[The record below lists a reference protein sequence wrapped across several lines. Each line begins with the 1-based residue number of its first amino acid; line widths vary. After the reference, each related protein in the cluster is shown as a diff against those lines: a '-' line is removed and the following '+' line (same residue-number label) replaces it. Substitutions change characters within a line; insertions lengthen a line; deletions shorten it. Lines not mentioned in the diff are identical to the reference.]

1 MANVASKFSAAG
13 RAGASP
19 ATASKAP
26 APADPRLFSSPEA
39 KEIKREI
46 CAVGRKLWLRQFV
59 DGNGGNIS
67 YRIGPNE
74 IICTPTMLSKF
85 DLRPQD
91 LCMVDLEGR
100 QIAGTK
106 QATSE
111 ILLHLEIY
119 KKVPQARAAVHCHP
133 PHATGYAVAGIVP
146 PNMMI
151 PEFEIFVGKVAI
163 APYET
168 PGTQAFAET
177 VLPFV
182 EHHNTVLLK
191 NHGVVSWAETVTLA
205 EWNCE
210 VLETYCNIVS
220 AAKQLGVPL
229 SIISDQK
236 GQDLLARKKRM
247 GLPDIRF
254 ASALAQNG
262 KSQNGKS
269 RNGES
274 WNGKSPHSGGT
285 EPGDALA
292 GGLNAAQVET
302 IVRRVTRE
310 VLAEL
315 VSQQVGKPANQRK
328 AARKR

>member
-1 MANVASKFSAAG
+1 MAIVASKSSATG

-19 ATASKAP
+19 STASKAP
-26 APADPRLFSSPEA
+26 APTDPLLFSTPAA

-74 IICTPTMLSKF
+74 VICTPTMLSKF
-85 DLRPQD
+85 DLRPRD

-182 EHHNTVLLK
+182 ENHNTVLLK

-220 AAKQLGVPL
+220 AAKQLGAPL

-254 ASALAQNG
+254 ASPSAQNG
-262 KSQNGKS
+262 KSP
-269 RNGES
+269 R
-274 WNGKSPHSGGT
+274 SGST
-285 EPGDALA
+285 KQCDALA

-315 VSQQVGKPANQRK
+315 APLQESKSASQRNGGKAP
-328 AARKR
+328 RKR

>member
-1 MANVASKFSAAG
+1 MAKVASKSSASG
-13 RAGASP
+13 RTRAVSS
-19 ATASKAP
+19 TAPQARP
-26 APADPRLFSSPEA
+26 PADPRLFSTPQA

-46 CAVGRKLWLRQFV
+46 CTVGRKLWLRQFV

-74 IICTPTMLSKF
+74 VICTPTMLSKF
-85 DLRPQD
+85 DLRPRD
-91 LCMVDLEGR
+91 LCMVDLQGR
-100 QIAGTK
+100 QIAGEK
-106 QATSE
+106 EATSE

-133 PHATGYAVAGIVP
+133 PHATGYAVAGLVP

-229 SIISDQK
+229 SIISDEK

-254 ASALAQNG
+254 ASVAARNG
-262 KSQNGKS
+262 KSAQPD
-269 RNGES
+269 GEENS
-274 WNGKSPHSGGT
+274 
-285 EPGDALA
+285 DAVTTLMGA
-292 GGLNAAQVET
+292 LSAAQVET
-302 IVRRVTRE
+302 IVRRVTHE

-315 VSQQVGKPANQRK
+315 ASQQTGKPARRRSAGR
-328 AARKR
+328 AARRR

>member
-1 MANVASKFSAAG
+1 MANVASKSSAAG
-13 RAGASP
+13 RARTVSS
-19 ATASKAP
+19 TSSKGLP
-26 APADPRLFSSPEA
+26 APDPRLFSTPQA

-85 DLRPQD
+85 DLRPRD

-106 QATSE
+106 DATSE

-133 PHATGYAVAGIVP
+133 PHATGYAVAGLVP

-168 PGTQAFAET
+168 PGTKAFAET

-220 AAKQLGVPL
+220 AAQQLGAPL
-229 SIISDQK
+229 SIISDEK

-254 ASALAQNG
+254 ASNAAGNGRALR
-262 KSQNGKS
+262 S
-269 RNGES
+269 EE
-274 WNGKSPHSGGT
+274 
-285 EPGDALA
+285 EPAAAPA
-292 GGLNAAQVET
+292 GSFDAAQVET

-315 VSQQVGKPANQRK
+315 SGRPVSKPASQRNGSR

>member
-1 MANVASKFSAAG
+1 MAKVVSKPSTAA
-13 RAGASP
+13 RAGAASS
-19 ATASKAP
+19 TASQVRP
-26 APADPRLFSSPEA
+26 APDPRLFSTPQA

-74 IICTPTMLSKF
+74 VICTPTMLSKF
-85 DLRPQD
+85 DLRPRD

-106 QATSE
+106 DATSE

-133 PHATGYAVAGIVP
+133 PHATGYAVAGLVP

-220 AAKQLGVPL
+220 AAKQLGAPL
-229 SIISDQK
+229 SIISDEK

-254 ASALAQNG
+254 ASPVARNG
-262 KSQNGKS
+262 KTPRS
-269 RNGES
+269 EE
-274 WNGKSPHSGGT
+274 
-285 EPGDALA
+285 EPVDALA
-292 GGLNAAQVET
+292 GAFGAAQVEA

-315 VSQQVGKPANQRK
+315 ASQRVRRPATQRNGVRP
-328 AARKR
+328 ARKR

>member
-1 MANVASKFSAAG
+1 MAKVASKSSASG
-13 RAGASP
+13 RARAVSS
-19 ATASKAP
+19 TASQARP
-26 APADPRLFSSPEA
+26 PADPRLFSTPQA

-46 CAVGRKLWLRQFV
+46 CTVGRKLWLRQFV

-74 IICTPTMLSKF
+74 VICTPTMLSKF
-85 DLRPQD
+85 DLRPRD

-100 QIAGTK
+100 QIAGQK
-106 QATSE
+106 EATSE

-133 PHATGYAVAGIVP
+133 PHATGYAVAGLVP

-229 SIISDQK
+229 SIISDEK

-254 ASALAQNG
+254 ASVAARNG
-262 KSQNGKS
+262 KSAQPRDEENS
-269 RNGES
+269 
-274 WNGKSPHSGGT
+274 
-285 EPGDALA
+285 DAVTTLMGA
-292 GGLNAAQVET
+292 LSAAQVET
-302 IVRRVTRE
+302 IVRRVTHE

-315 VSQQVGKPANQRK
+315 ASQQTGKPARRRSAGR
-328 AARKR
+328 AARRR

>member
-1 MANVASKFSAAG
+1 MAKAVSTSSAYG
-13 RAGASP
+13 RAGVA
-19 ATASKAP
+19 AFTASKALP
-26 APADPRLFSSPEA
+26 APDPRLFSTPQA
-39 KEIKREI
+39 REIKREI

-67 YRIGPNE
+67 CRIGPNE
-74 IICTPTMLSKF
+74 VICTPTMLSKF
-85 DLRPQD
+85 DLRPRD

-106 QATSE
+106 PATSE

-119 KKVPQARAAVHCHP
+119 KKVPQAKAAVHCHP
-133 PHATGYAVAGIVP
+133 PHATGYAVAGLVP

-182 EHHNTVLLK
+182 EHHNTILLR

-210 VLETYCNIVS
+210 VLETYCNIVG
-220 AAKQLGVPL
+220 AARQLGVPL
-229 SIISDQK
+229 SIISDEK
-236 GQDLLARKKRM
+236 GRDLLARKKRM

-254 ASALAQNG
+254 ASPAARRSEARQAEKN
-262 KSQNGKS
+262 
-269 RNGES
+269 RAAA
-274 WNGKSPHSGGT
+274 P
-285 EPGDALA
+285 A
-292 GGLNAAQVET
+292 GAFDAAQVEA
-302 IVRRVTRE
+302 IVRRVTRQ

-315 VSQQVGKPANQRK
+315 QGSQAGAPANRPRT
-328 AARKR
+328 ARRRPATD

>member
-1 MANVASKFSAAG
+1 MVKAASKSSVAG
-13 RAGASP
+13 RERAVSP
-19 ATASKAP
+19 TASKALP
-26 APADPRLFSSPEA
+26 APDPRLFSTPQA

-74 IICTPTMLSKF
+74 VICTPTMLSKF
-85 DLRPQD
+85 DLRPRD

-100 QIAGTK
+100 QIAGAK

-133 PHATGYAVAGIVP
+133 PHATGYAVAGLVP

-210 VLETYCNIVS
+210 VLETYCNIVG
-220 AAKQLGVPL
+220 AAKQLGVPP
-229 SIISDQK
+229 SIISDEK

-254 ASALAQNG
+254 ASPAARNG
-262 KSQNGKS
+262 KSAHTDREEQ
-269 RNGES
+269 
-274 WNGKSPHSGGT
+274 
-285 EPGDALA
+285 GDALA
-292 GGLNAAQVET
+292 GTLNAAQVET
-302 IVRRVTRE
+302 IVRRVTQE

-315 VSQQVGKPANQRK
+315 AIQRVSKPASQRNGTR
-328 AARKR
+328 AARKK

>member
-1 MANVASKFSAAG
+1 MVKAVSKSSVAG
-13 RAGASP
+13 RARADSP
-19 ATASKAP
+19 TVSKALP
-26 APADPRLFSSPEA
+26 APDPRRFSTPQA

-74 IICTPTMLSKF
+74 VICTPTMLSKF
-85 DLRPQD
+85 DLRPRD

-100 QIAGTK
+100 QIAGAK

-133 PHATGYAVAGIVP
+133 PHATGYAVAGLVP

-220 AAKQLGVPL
+220 AAKQLGAPL
-229 SIISDQK
+229 SIISDKK

-254 ASALAQNG
+254 ASPAARNG
-262 KSQNGKS
+262 K
-269 RNGES
+269 
-274 WNGKSPHSGGT
+274 PAFSGS
-285 EPGDALA
+285 EEQGDAFA
-292 GGLNAAQVET
+292 GTLNAVQVET
-302 IVRRVTRE
+302 IVRRVTHE

-315 VSQQVGKPANQRK
+315 AAQRDSKPASPRNGR
-328 AARKR
+328 ASRKR

>member
-1 MANVASKFSAAG
+1 MASRSSTSG
-13 RAGASP
+13 RAGVLSL
-19 ATASKAP
+19 TASQALP
-26 APADPRLFSSPEA
+26 APDPRLFSTPQA
-39 KEIKREI
+39 MEIKREI

-67 YRIGPNE
+67 CRIGPNE
-74 IICTPTMLSKF
+74 VICTPTMLSKF
-85 DLRPQD
+85 DLRPRD

-106 QATSE
+106 PATSE

-119 KKVPQARAAVHCHP
+119 KKVPQAKAAVHCHP
-133 PHATGYAVAGIVP
+133 PHATGYAVAGLVP

-182 EHHNTVLLK
+182 EHHNTVLLR

-210 VLETYCNIVS
+210 VLETYCNIVG
-220 AAKQLGVPL
+220 AARQLGVPL
-229 SIISDQK
+229 SIISDEK
-236 GQDLLARKKRM
+236 GRDLLARKKRM

-254 ASALAQNG
+254 ASPAARRSEARQSEKN
-262 KSQNGKS
+262 
-269 RNGES
+269 RAAA
-274 WNGKSPHSGGT
+274 P
-285 EPGDALA
+285 A
-292 GGLNAAQVET
+292 GAFDAAQVEA
-302 IVRRVTRE
+302 IVRRVTRQ

-315 VSQQVGKPANQRK
+315 SGSQAGAPANRPGTARRRS
-328 AARKR
+328 AAD

>member
-1 MANVASKFSAAG
+1 MAKTVSKPSVAGHAHTVSSAASQ
-13 RAGASP
+13 AL
-19 ATASKAP
+19 P
-26 APADPRLFSSPEA
+26 APDPRLFSSPQA

-85 DLRPQD
+85 DLRPRD

-100 QIAGTK
+100 QIAGEK
-106 QATSE
+106 EATSE

-119 KKVPQARAAVHCHP
+119 KKVPRARAAVHCHP
-133 PHATGYAVAGIVP
+133 PHATGYAVAGLVP

-229 SIISDQK
+229 SIISDEK

-254 ASALAQNG
+254 ASPSARNG
-262 KSQNGKS
+262 KSA
-269 RNGES
+269 
-274 WNGKSPHSGGT
+274 HSSGV
-285 EPGDALA
+285 EQDDALA
-292 GGLNAAQVET
+292 DGLSAAQVET

-310 VLAEL
+310 VLVEL
-315 VSQQVGKPANQRK
+315 AGQRVSKPASPRNSGRV
-328 AARKR
+328 RKR